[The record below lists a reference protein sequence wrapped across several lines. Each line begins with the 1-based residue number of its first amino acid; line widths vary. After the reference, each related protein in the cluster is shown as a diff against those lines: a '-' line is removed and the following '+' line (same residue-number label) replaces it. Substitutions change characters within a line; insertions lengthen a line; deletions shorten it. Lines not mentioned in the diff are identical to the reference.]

1 MLDKLPKDP
10 AGEITTAGIK
20 ARPSSEEMKGAP
32 CADNHRVDLHSKLQT
47 VLTGI
52 RRLTVRALGGVG
64 GGWWGWQKSGSE
76 KQLQPN
82 RFFSPFGHRG
92 RRTSVI
98 RDR

>member
-10 AGEITTAGIK
+10 AGKITTAGIK

-32 CADNHRVDLHSKLQT
+32 CTDNHRVDLHSKLQT

-52 RRLTVRALGGVG
+52 RRLTVRAVG
-64 GGWWGWQKSGSE
+64 GGGCQKSGSE